1 MDWASFH
8 SYRARL
14 AANSVARALALSL
27 AVHLVLFGML
37 ELSYYLHLHLPDWL
51 RTVLDLS
58 RRVEQR
64 KSPPTDQE
72 APTLTFVEVDPSQ
85 ATAEPP
91 KDTKYYSAFNSIAAN
106 PEVALDSKKPKI
118 EGKQEHVPK
127 VMDTLRPAPPQPLT
141 PLKPEPE
148 PFKPEAEPKP
158 EPKPGDL
165 ALAKP
170 ADTKPKEEEKPKR
183 PRTILEA
190 QLQKGLIPGPK
201 MKQDGGVKRHG
212 TIIPAFD
219 AKRTPFGDYDAAVI
233 AAVSKRWYDILDST
247 ATPTRPGKVVLEF
260 RLHSDGRVS
269 ELKVL
274 ESDVGDAL
282 ALYCQ
287 KAISDPSPYAPWPNE
302 MRRMIAKD
310 YRLITFTFYYEF

>member
-64 KSPPTDQE
+64 NSPPTDQE

-201 MKQDGGVKRHG
+201 MKQEGGVKRHG